1 MFKYVILG
9 LSVFGLVMAC
19 SQEATVQQLTAEA
32 KELADAGDL
41 AAAARTY
48 EKILTKQD
56 LADSLR
62 AQTLFALAETAGN
75 REKYAD
81 AIDYY
86 QKIVDEYG
94 STQWGPKA
102 QFMIGYTYANV
113 IHDYTKAEK
122 AYQKFLDIYPTDE
135 LVKAVQFEVKYLGE
149 DVGDITD
156 LEFLD
161 SSE

>member
-1 MFKYVILG
+1 MFKRVILG
-9 LSVFGLVMAC
+9 LSVLGLVLAC
-19 SQEATVQQLTAEA
+19 SQEATVQQLTSEA
-32 KELADAGDL
+32 KELASAGDL
-41 AAAARTY
+41 EAASRMY

-62 AQTLFALAETAGN
+62 AQTLFALAETAGS
-75 REKYAD
+75 REKYTD
-81 AIDYY
+81 AIRYY

-94 STQWGPKA
+94 STRWGPKA

-113 IHDYTKAEK
+113 IHDYKKAEK
-122 AYQKFLDIYPTDE
+122 AYQTFLDIYPTSE

-149 DVGDITD
+149 DVGNIND
-156 LEFLD
+156 LEFLN